1 MFSDRR
7 SLPSQ
12 SESRKLLAE
21 KSADKY
27 LKEVEDRIE
36 EEEERALSC
45 LDISTGE
52 RIIQVVEQ
60 EMIVKHMR
68 TIVEMEISG
77 LVHMLEHTKT
87 QGPSRAHSHRTE
99 EEVQHLKSFSGFGF

>member
-1 MFSDRR
+1 M
-7 SLPSQ
+7 
-12 SESRKLLAE
+12 ESRKFLAE

-27 LKEVEDRIE
+27 LKKVEDRIN
-36 EEEERALSC
+36 EEEERVQSC

-60 EMIVKHMR
+60 EMIIKHMK
-68 TIVEMEISG
+68 TIVEMETSG

-87 QGPSRAHSHRTE
+87 QGHSSSPSHQTK
-99 EEVQHLKSFSGFGF
+99 EEVQHLNSFSTLCF